1 MRPAHSRN
9 PASVIER
16 LLAAPHEFG
25 FVQAVSILLAW
36 LAEQG
41 VPDEA
46 ALHTCLRF
54 ENSLQLG
61 FPPSELEAVTQL
73 RPAAESDAPWD
84 GTQFT
89 ITPTFMGL
97 LGTQGALP
105 AHVTERIAA
114 WQSGRDDAVPRAF
127 LDLLSN
133 RMLALFYRASQAARV
148 EHLAGGRAGAP
159 DRLRPMLLA
168 LAGSPPDP
176 GADGHTPLASLSAH
190 FAGMLQQRPS
200 SGVVL
205 ERMLA
210 DFFGVAVQL
219 EEAVGHWDVL
229 QPFEQSALGVNAELG
244 ENILLGERSW
254 RPDLRARLRIGP
266 LDGATFARFLPS
278 GDASA
283 LLRAI
288 LRRFAE
294 PTVGFEVQL
303 VLRAQD
309 IRPLQLGAPASSGA
323 GRLGRDS
330 FLHDGRPAVDR
341 ADMRYLMLP
350 MDRLG
355 ALPVHAQ
362 APRASRS

>member
-9 PASVIER
+9 LASVIER

-25 FVQAVSILLAW
+25 FVPAVGILLAR

-41 VPDEA
+41 VPEEA

-54 ENSLQLG
+54 ENSLRLG
-61 FPPSELEAVTQL
+61 FPPSELEAVGG
-73 RPAAESDAPWD
+73 D
-84 GTQFT
+84 GHHFT

-114 WQSGRDDAVPRAF
+114 WQSGRDDAAPRAF

-148 EHLAGGRAGAP
+148 EHLAGGGP
-159 DRLRPMLLA
+159 DRLQPMLLA
-168 LAGSPPDP
+168 LAGCPP
-176 GADGHTPLASLSAH
+176 GADAGSHAPLAGLSAH
-190 FAGMLQQRPS
+190 FAGMLQQRPC

-229 QPFEQSALGVNAELG
+229 QPGEQSALGVNAELG

-266 LDGATFARFLPS
+266 LDGAAFARFLPS

-283 LLRAI
+283 QLAAI

-309 IRPLQLGAPASSGA
+309 VRPLQLGAPASGGA

-330 FLHDGRPAVDR
+330 FLADGRPAADR

-350 MDRLG
+350 MDRLN
-355 ALPVHAQ
+355 A
-362 APRASRS
+362 RSA

>member
-9 PASVIER
+9 TASVIER
-16 LLAAPHEFG
+16 LLGAPHEFG
-25 FVQAVSILLAW
+25 FVQAVAILLAR

-41 VPDEA
+41 VPEET

-61 FPPSELEAVTQL
+61 FPPSELEAL
-73 RPAAESDAPWD
+73 KGD
-84 GTQFT
+84 GHRFT
-89 ITPTFMGL
+89 VTPTFMGL
-97 LGTQGALP
+97 LGTQGTLP

-114 WQSGRDDAVPRAF
+114 WQGARDDAAPRAF
-127 LDLLSN
+127 LDMLSN
-133 RMLALFYRASQAARV
+133 RMMALFYRASQAARV
-148 EHLAGGRAGAP
+148 EHLAGGRGRGS
-159 DRLRPMLLA
+159 DRFRPMLLA
-168 LAGSPPDP
+168 LAGFAPDAP
-176 GADGHTPLASLSAH
+176 ADSAPLASLSAH
-190 FAGMLQQRPS
+190 FAGMLQQRPC

-205 ERMLA
+205 QRMLA
-210 DFFGVAVQL
+210 DFFGVAIAL

-229 QPFEQSALGVNAELG
+229 QPFEQSRLGVNAELG

-266 LDGATFARFLPS
+266 LGGAAFARFLPS

-283 LLRAI
+283 QLAAI

-309 IRPLQLGAPASSGA
+309 VRPLRLGGAASSGA

-330 FLHDGRPAVDR
+330 FLAGGHPDRDR

-355 ALPVHAQ
+355 ALQ
-362 APRASRS
+362 ASC

>member
-1 MRPAHSRN
+1 MRPTHSRTL
-9 PASVIER
+9 ASVIER

-25 FVQAVSILLAW
+25 FVPAVTILLAW
-36 LAEQG
+36 LAERG
-41 VPDEA
+41 VPEEA

-61 FPPSELEAVTQL
+61 FPASELEAVSNEGD
-73 RPAAESDAPWD
+73 RFA
-84 GTQFT
+84 

-97 LGTQGALP
+97 LGAQGTLP

-114 WQSGRDDAVPRAF
+114 WQATRDDAAPRAF

-133 RMLALFYRASQAARV
+133 RMLALFYRASQVSRV
-148 EHLAGGRAGAP
+148 EHLAGGRACAP
-159 DRLRPMLLA
+159 DRLQTMLLA
-168 LAGSPPDP
+168 LAGLAPASKADS
-176 GADGHTPLASLSAH
+176 GAPLASLSAH
-190 FAGMLQQRPS
+190 FAGMLQQRPCS
-200 SGVVL
+200 AVVL
-205 ERMLA
+205 ERMLS
-210 DFFGVAVQL
+210 DFFGVAIDL

-229 QPFEQSALGVNAELG
+229 QPFEQSRLGVNAELG

-266 LDGATFARFLPS
+266 LGGAAFARFLPS

-283 LLRAI
+283 QLAAI

-309 IRPLQLGAPASSGA
+309 VRPLQLGGPAGGGA

-330 FLHDGRPAVDR
+330 FLADGRPARDR

-350 MDRLG
+350 MNRLD
-355 ALPVHAQ
+355 ALPATPYNVSG
-362 APRASRS
+362 SRRRP

>member
-9 PASVIER
+9 LASIIER

-25 FVQAVSILLAW
+25 FVQAVSILLAR

-41 VPDEA
+41 VPEEA

-61 FPPSELEAVTQL
+61 FSPSELEAV
-73 RPAAESDAPWD
+73 SGD
-84 GTQFT
+84 GHRFT

-97 LGTQGALP
+97 LGAQGTLP

-114 WQSGRDDAVPRAF
+114 WQSGRDDAAPRAF

-148 EHLAGGRAGAP
+148 EHLAGGRAGGP

-168 LAGSPPDP
+168 LAGFAPDP
-176 GADGHTPLASLSAH
+176 AADSGAPLASLSAH
-190 FAGMLQQRPS
+190 FAGMLQQRPC
-200 SGVVL
+200 SGVAL

-210 DFFGVAVQL
+210 DFFGVGIEL
-219 EEAVGHWDVL
+219 EQAVGHWDVL

-266 LDGATFARFLPS
+266 LDGVSFARFLPS

-283 LLRAI
+283 QLAAI

-309 IRPLQLGAPASSGA
+309 VRPLQLGGPAGGA
-323 GRLGRDS
+323 CRLGRDS
-330 FLHDGRPAVDR
+330 FLAGGGPAPDR

-355 ALPVHAQ
+355 ALRP
-362 APRASRS
+362 PSRVRDSC

>member
-1 MRPAHSRN
+1 MRTAHRRN
-9 PASVIER
+9 LASVIER
-16 LLAAPHEFG
+16 LLAAPHEFE
-25 FVQAVSILLAW
+25 FVQAVAILLAW

-41 VPDEA
+41 VPPET
-46 ALHTCLRF
+46 ALDTCLRF
-54 ENSLQLG
+54 ENSLQPG
-61 FPPSELEAVTQL
+61 FPPSEIEAIAQLGVAAGEDARFTVT
-73 RPAAESDAPWD
+73 PA
-84 GTQFT
+84 
-89 ITPTFMGL
+89 FMGL
-97 LGTQGALP
+97 LGAQGTLP

-114 WQSGRDDAVPRAF
+114 WQSAREDAAPRAF

-148 EHLAGGRAGAP
+148 EHLAGGRDGGP
-159 DRLRPMLLA
+159 DRLQPMLLA
-168 LAGSPPDP
+168 LAGCPP
-176 GADGHTPLASLSAH
+176 GAGSHAPLAGLSAH
-190 FAGMLQQRPS
+190 FAGMLQQRPC

-229 QPFEQSALGVNAELG
+229 QPGEQAQVGVNAELG

-266 LDGATFARFLPS
+266 LDGAAFARFLPS

-283 LLRAI
+283 QLAAI

-303 VLRAQD
+303 VLRAHD
-309 IRPLQLGAPASSGA
+309 VRPLRLGAAASAGA

-330 FLHDGRPAVDR
+330 FLAGGRPALDR

-350 MDRLG
+350 MARLG
-355 ALPVHAQ
+355 ARCA
-362 APRASRS
+362 

>member
-1 MRPAHSRN
+1 MRPAYSRN

-25 FVQAVSILLAW
+25 FVQAVAVLLAR
-36 LAEQG
+36 LAERG
-41 VPDEA
+41 VPEEA

-61 FPPSELEAVTQL
+61 FPPSELEA
-73 RPAAESDAPWD
+73 ASAD
-84 GTQFT
+84 GDHFT

-97 LGTQGALP
+97 LGAQGTLP

-114 WQSGRDDAVPRAF
+114 WQSTRDDAAPRAF

-148 EHLAGGRAGAP
+148 EHLAGGRGRGP
-159 DRLRPMLLA
+159 DRLQTMLLA
-168 LAGSPPDP
+168 LAGFAPDSTP
-176 GADGHTPLASLSAH
+176 DSGAPLASLSAH
-190 FAGMLQQRPS
+190 FAGMLQQRPC

-210 DFFGVAVQL
+210 DFFGVAVRL

-229 QPFEQSALGVNAELG
+229 QPIEQSALGVNAELG

-266 LDGATFARFLPS
+266 LEGAAFARFLPS

-283 LLRAI
+283 QLAAI

-309 IRPLQLGAPASSGA
+309 IRPLQLGGSANSGA

-330 FLHDGRPAVDR
+330 FLLDGRPGVDR

-355 ALPVHAQ
+355 ALPGHA
-362 APRASRS
+362 RARRTSCS